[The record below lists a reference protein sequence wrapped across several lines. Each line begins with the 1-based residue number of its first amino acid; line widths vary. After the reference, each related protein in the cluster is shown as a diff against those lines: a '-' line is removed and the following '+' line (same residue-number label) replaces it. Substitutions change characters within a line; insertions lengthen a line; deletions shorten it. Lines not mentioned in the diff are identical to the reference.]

1 VHESKGAQMVHE
13 PMEDAVEGEVGHWR
27 ARAACRPYG
36 SELFFPVKADF
47 RNSEIARAKAI
58 CRQCPVRE
66 ECLQV
71 AMDGREK
78 IGIWGGFTPEER
90 ARLHR
95 LRRRARAAR

>member
-1 VHESKGAQMVHE
+1 VHESKGALMVHE
-13 PMEDAVEGEVGHWR
+13 PMEDVVTEAVEGAGSHWR

-36 SELFFPVKADF
+36 SELFFPTRADF
-47 RNSEIARAKAI
+47 
-58 CRQCPVRE
+58 RE

-90 ARLHR
+90 VRLHR
-95 LRRRARAAR
+95 LSRRTRVAR

>member
-1 VHESKGAQMVHE
+1 MVDE
-13 PMEDAVEGEVGHWR
+13 PREDAGTEAVEGTESHWLT
-27 ARAACRPYG
+27 RAACRPYG
-36 SELFFPVKADF
+36 SELFFPAKADF

-58 CRQCPVRE
+58 CRECPVRE
-66 ECLQV
+66 ECLQT

-95 LRRRARAAR
+95 LSRRARVAR

>member
-1 VHESKGAQMVHE
+1 MAREVVEDVVTEAAEGAVS
-13 PMEDAVEGEVGHWR
+13 HWR
-27 ARAACRPYG
+27 RRAACRPYG
-36 SELFFPVKADF
+36 SELFFPARSTF

-58 CRQCPVRE
+58 CRPCPVRE
-66 ECLQV
+66 ECLKA

-95 LRRRARAAR
+95 LSRRARVAR